1 MDSYSNSPPTGE
13 APEALLRGQVSAAPL
28 AAGLP
33 VLVRHEAAGGQAQGE
48 VAHSRVGR
56 PQMGDLWQ
64 VRWTPLHERTNRLV
78 LLSVVKRYYH
88 WSADPKST
96 ETQRKYLALLDGGKY
111 FYPQCMI
118 NPIDSPYPVIIA
130 TTIFAARGCNI
141 FLNIMNPDLLS

>member
-1 MDSYSNSPPTGE
+1 MYLLNVDKILRPLAKTDSYSNSSPTGE

-78 LLSVVKRYYH
+78 LLSVVKGYYH
-88 WSADPKST
+88 
-96 ETQRKYLALLDGGKY
+96 
-111 FYPQCMI
+111 
-118 NPIDSPYPVIIA
+118 
-130 TTIFAARGCNI
+130 
-141 FLNIMNPDLLS
+141 

>member
-1 MDSYSNSPPTGE
+1 MYLLNIDKILRPVAKTDSYSNSHATGE

-64 VRWTPLHERTNRLV
+64 VRMRTPLHERTNRLV

-88 WSADPKST
+88 
-96 ETQRKYLALLDGGKY
+96 
-111 FYPQCMI
+111 
-118 NPIDSPYPVIIA
+118 
-130 TTIFAARGCNI
+130 
-141 FLNIMNPDLLS
+141 

>member
-1 MDSYSNSPPTGE
+1 MYLFKIDKILRPLAKTDSYSNSPPTGE

-78 LLSVVKRYYH
+78 LLSAVKRYYH
-88 WSADPKST
+88 
-96 ETQRKYLALLDGGKY
+96 
-111 FYPQCMI
+111 
-118 NPIDSPYPVIIA
+118 
-130 TTIFAARGCNI
+130 
-141 FLNIMNPDLLS
+141 